1 MLRRLPSLQQTIL
14 PLMPDDNQ
22 FDPLAGILTPQTLAL
37 QRQAQM
43 QQMYQQAG
51 NARNGQQF
59 LARALGLTA
68 AQGISGA
75 MGPPNTAV
83 DQMAQQNQNILSS
96 PGYAVNRRF
105 VRGSRSQARC
115 SRQPSNTSGPTAGCR
130 TVLDRRADCAGARH
144 PHEATASA
152 YSARAGESW
161 NAGRQGSRGQ
171 SRHLSQPVDFNG
183 KGGTRTLDPGI
194 MSAVL

>member
-1 MLRRLPSLQQTIL
+1 
-14 PLMPDDNQ
+14 MPDDNQ

-96 PGYAVNRRF
+96 VPDTQSTGDSFEDRAAKLDALANRLTQAGQPQVAERF
-105 VRGSRSQARC
+105 STAAQIARGQGIRMKQQQALT
-115 SRQPSNTSGPTAGCR
+115 QQEQAKAGM
-130 TVLDRRADCAGARH
+130 LDAKGA
-144 PHEATASA
+144 ED
-152 YSARAGESW
+152 RAGI
-161 NAGRQGSRGQ
+161 SRNPLILMEREGLEP
-171 SRHLSQPVDFNG
+171 STPAL
-183 KGGTRTLDPGI
+183 
-194 MSAVL
+194 